1 MGLGLKIEIRYLI
14 YGYSI
19 KNYETVNS
27 CRYSGLRHLIKKLS
41 VPREK
46 SFFYRKQMNIHVDI
60 QCNRIVASLVGK

>member
-46 SFFYRKQMNIHVDI
+46 SFLSQTNEYT
-60 QCNRIVASLVGK
+60 C